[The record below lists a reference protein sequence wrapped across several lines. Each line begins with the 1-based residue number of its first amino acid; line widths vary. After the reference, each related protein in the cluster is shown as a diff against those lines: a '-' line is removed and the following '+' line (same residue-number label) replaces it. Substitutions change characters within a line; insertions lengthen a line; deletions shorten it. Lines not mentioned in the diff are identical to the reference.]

1 MPAVTIKFDR
11 IGRTRNLAPI
21 TVDGPTPSGVADL
34 ILREARRYLMS
45 ADIAIAFDREFL
57 ESGDEVLLIAGFHDA
72 GRGTVTQVLGEW
84 S

>member
-11 IGRTRNLAPI
+11 IGRTRNLASI
-21 TVDGPTPSGVADL
+21 TVDGPTPSDVADL

-45 ADIAIAFDREFL
+45 DIAIAFDREFL
-57 ESGDEVLLIAGFHDA
+57 ESGDEVLLIAGFRDA
-72 GRGTVTQVLGEW
+72 GRGTVAQVLGEW

>member
-21 TVDGPTPSGVADL
+21 TVDGPTPSDVADL
-34 ILREARRYLMS
+34 ILREVRPYLTS
-45 ADIAIAFDREFL
+45 PFVGIAFDRECL
-57 ESGDEVLLIAGFHDA
+57 QSGDDVMVMEDA
-72 GRGTVTQVLGEW
+72 SEWHGTVTKILGEW